1 MLGKMLIHGLV
12 AAAILGS
19 AAAVYA
25 QVKDTGNLAP
35 AAIPEQRKDVV
46 ASEPGD
52 GYLRPTDLNVRV
64 REDERRHGVRSERHR
79 ERHDRKRDHDDD
91 DD

>member
-25 QVKDTGNLAP
+25 QAKDNGYLAP
-35 AAIPEQRKDVV
+35 AAIPEQRKGVV
-46 ASEPGD
+46 ATKPGD
-52 GYLRPTDLNVRV
+52 GHPRPTDANVRI
-64 REDERRHGVRSERHR
+64 REDERRHGIRD

>member
-25 QVKDTGNLAP
+25 QVKDNGYLVP
-35 AAIPEQRKDVV
+35 AAM
-46 ASEPGD
+46 
-52 GYLRPTDLNVRV
+52 TDQKKEAAADSGNGTARQMDANVRG

-79 ERHDRKRDHDDD
+79 ERHDRKHDHDDD

>member
-25 QVKDTGNLAP
+25 QVKDNGYLVP
-35 AAIPEQRKDVV
+35 AATADQRKGAV
-46 ASEPGD
+46 ADIGN
-52 GYLRPTDLNVRV
+52 GYLRPTDGNVRG
-64 REDERRHGVRSERHR
+64 REDERRHGVHSERHR
-79 ERHDRKRDHDDD
+79 EGHDRKRDHDDD

>member
-1 MLGKMLIHGLV
+1 MLGKMFIHGLV
-12 AAAILGS
+12 AAAIIGS

-25 QVKDTGNLAP
+25 QVKDQAP
-35 AAIPEQRKDVV
+35 PQDVEARVAGQAAAKPD
-46 ASEPGD
+46 D
-52 GYLRPTDLNVRV
+52 GYIRPVWTDSR
-64 REDERRHGVRSERHR
+64 RERDRDGERFKSERHR